1 MQNNNIGISKFLKT
15 NGLFLIIGIAVMI
28 ATVTAIS
35 AILGKIPRYE
45 IFYPITEVII
55 CCIPAF
61 VSTRSTIKRLNCL
74 FLPTVVFQTT
84 CIIIILLFVSAALNG
99 SFESS
104 KKILPLFLPIFLS
117 SFLAVLIPFRNRK
130 KRLKIK

>member
-84 CIIIILLFVSAALNG
+84 CIIIILL
-99 SFESS
+99 
-104 KKILPLFLPIFLS
+104 LFLILLVVYF
-117 SFLAVLIPFRNRK
+117 SFIKNRGNACGNCPYFKSCNNIKCIDK
-130 KRLKIK
+130 KKE